1 MALTPKYNHQNS
13 HPFGMLMPGRTYSSE
28 AYSWGFN
35 GQEKDDEISGE
46 GNSSTAEYWQYDSR
60 LGRRWNIDP
69 IVKPWESIYACYRN
83 CPILLI
89 DPTGEDVDLSKLSDE
104 DKSEIE
110 NKVNSEHKDYNKEF
124 ASLYKQLENDK
135 TTVYT
140 YINTHAKITAYEGG
154 EMGTVKYGGKNNDKK
169 DILLIEY
176 TTDVPGF
183 FDSETALFE
192 ESFHADQFRRG
203 LWGFILAEDGTC
215 NGTFAVDIYDEV
227 EAKIWTH
234 SNVGKGKPLGQNL
247 KELKIAKKSEKKYA
261 AYLLTTKAYS
271 GFYDVSEDVVDNIM
285 RGSKDDLTRDRILQ
299 EFDINGVLLSNNR
312 IGRKPNSTK

>member
-1 MALTPKYNHQNS
+1 MDGLLMLAYLTSYRLG
-13 HPFGMLMPGRTYSSE
+13 FG
-28 AYSWGFN
+28 
-35 GQEKDDEISGE
+35 GQEKDHDINAK
-46 GNSSTAEYWQYDSR
+46 GNVSTAEYWEYDSR
-60 LGRRWNIDP
+60 LGRRWNVDP

-89 DPTGEDVDLSKLSDE
+89 DPTGEDVDLSKLSEE
-104 DKSEIE
+104 DKSEIK
-110 NKVNSEHKDYNKEF
+110 NKVNSEHEDYNKEF

-140 YINTHAKITAYEGG
+140 YINTHEKITAYEGG
-154 EMGTVKYGGKNNDKK
+154 EMGTVKYGGKNNEKK
-169 DILLIEY
+169 DIILIKY

-203 LWGFILAEDGTC
+203 LWGFEEKSKGEY
-215 NGTFAVDIYDEV
+215 GTFGVDIFDEV

-247 KELKIAKKSEKKYA
+247 KELKMARKSENKYA
-261 AYLLTTKAYS
+261 AYLLTKKAYS
-271 GFYDVSEDVVDNIM
+271 IFYEKSEDIVDNIM
-285 RGSKDDLTRDRILQ
+285 RANETKYTVEQILK
-299 EFDINGVLLSNNR
+299 EFDINGVLLSNNKF
-312 IGRKPNSTK
+312 GRLPESKK